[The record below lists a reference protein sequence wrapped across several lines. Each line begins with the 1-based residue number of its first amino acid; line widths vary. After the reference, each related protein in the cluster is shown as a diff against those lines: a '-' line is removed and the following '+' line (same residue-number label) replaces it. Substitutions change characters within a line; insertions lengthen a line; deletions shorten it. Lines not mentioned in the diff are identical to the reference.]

1 MGKILQITWVF
12 SLIASFLL
20 LDWKWAIIVLLI
32 NFIGILPLGLL
43 VVGILKPIFGPGHWL
58 LSYISGVSEAILYLL
73 LNGFLD
79 HPDRFLLALV
89 MVYLI
94 NQLGRIFRMMRFQL
108 DEAVSLVGFLSL
120 VGISFLFRWV

>member
-58 LSYISGVSEAILYLL
+58 LSYISGVSEAVLYLL

-108 DEAVSLVGFLSL
+108 DEVVSLVGFLSL